1 MCGLYTSQYTGMCYN
16 TGINS
21 IIITFQ
27 IFFFHCCCCAHN
39 NLFIIE

>member
-21 IIITFQ
+21 IIITF
-27 IFFFHCCCCAHN
+27 FHCCCAHN